1 MITKYL
7 LPIVAVISMALG
19 SAGTVFLTKA
29 VRPRVEVSCPPAPDC
44 NCPEQ
49 KPCNGI
55 DFDKIKSRAITI
67 QNTQYLTVNGDT
79 VLVQVYIKALQAEL
93 AKLRLARCR

>member
-1 MITKYL
+1 MSLKITAIAAL
-7 LPIVAVISMALG
+7 LSMVLG
-19 SAGTVFLTKA
+19 SAGTFLMIKKYEKPIELT
-29 VRPRVEVSCPPAPDC
+29 CNPAPC

-55 DFDKIKSRAITI
+55 DFDKIKSKAITI

-79 VLVQVYIKALQAEL
+79 VLVEVYIKALQKEL
-93 AKLRLARCR
+93 SKLRLARCK

>member
-1 MITKYL
+1 MLSKYL
-7 LPIVAVISMALG
+7 LPLIAIIGIGVG
-19 SAGTVFLTKA
+19 SAGTLVIAKKVKPEIKLECN
-29 VRPRVEVSCPPAPDC
+29 PPDC
-44 NCPEQ
+44 ICPEQ

-79 VLVQVYIKALQAEL
+79 VLVDIYIKALQREL
-93 AKLRLARCR
+93 AKLRLARCK